1 MRGVYVC
8 GCVCG
13 LVCVWGTIGDETK
26 ASGSASVLIADD
38 DGLRD
43 RT

>member
-1 MRGVYVC
+1 MDER
-8 GCVCG
+8 CVCMWVG
-13 LVCVWGTIGDETK
+13 VGVWGTIGDETK